1 MHLYLSAQLASHL
14 HPWDLACSAACA
26 KNTGAIQELIAQVDS
41 SSATCVA
48 QLLPVEQVGTP
59 GMRAR
64 VA

>member
-1 MHLYLSAQLASHL
+1 MHLCLSAQLASHL

-26 KNTGAIQELIAQVDS
+26 RSTGAIPVLIAQADS
-41 SSATCVA
+41 SSVTCAV
-48 QLLPVEQVGTP
+48 QPLPVEQVGTP

>member
-1 MHLYLSAQLASHL
+1 MHLCLSAQLVSHL
-14 HPWDLACSAACA
+14 HPWDLACSDVAAR
-26 KNTGAIQELIAQVDS
+26 NTKRMQGLIAQADS

-48 QLLPVEQVGTP
+48 QLLPGELVGTL

>member
-1 MHLYLSAQLASHL
+1 MHLYLSAPLVSHL
-14 HPWDLACSAACA
+14 HPWDLACNAACA
-26 KNTGAIQELIAQVDS
+26 RSTRAIQELIAQADS

-48 QLLPVEQVGTP
+48 QLLPVERVGTP

>member
-26 KNTGAIQELIAQVDS
+26 KNTRAIRGLIAQADS

-48 QLLPVEQVGTP
+48 QLLPGELVGTP
-59 GMRAR
+59 GIRAR